1 MSGCLAMGLL
11 VRLPAPGIVVMPP
24 SKGLMVPPSATGQFN
39 LAQQT
44 PPNSI
49 TAVSVSQLR

>member
-1 MSGCLAMGLL
+1 MGLL